1 MIRRPPSATLLP
13 HPFPTR
19 RSSDLDSA
27 TGAAGPYRRAA
38 RACDDSRLR
47 RHRPFRSAPEID
59 DEAALRR
66 PVGQD
71 KGSSTMISASIG
83 LILGCLIGAGC
94 RSFDLPLPAPPR
106 LVGALLVVPRPLG
119 VLGAAIPFPH
129 SRPLPGRATFFS

>member
-66 PVGQD
+66 PVGKD

-83 LILGCLIGAGC
+83 LILGCLIGVGC
-94 RSFDLPLPAPPR
+94 RWFDLPLPAPPR
-106 LVGALLVVPRPLG
+106 VVGALLVVAMTLG
-119 VLGAAIPFPH
+119 FLGADIALAQWGPVP
-129 SRPLPGRATFFS
+129 